1 MARYGS
7 PFIPARFGLY
17 QKVPRARADPVM
29 CDVSKN
35 RKSAQD
41 FLVKWHVEAAEPT
54 FNTDNLVRDP
64 GISDTKW
71 ASTVS
76 LAPLTV
82 SNVGQEPCFDRTL

>member
-1 MARYGS
+1 MYGS
-7 PFIPARFGLY
+7 PCIPARFGLY
-17 QKVPRARADPVM
+17 QKVSRAGADPIM
-29 CDVSKN
+29 CDAHLT

-54 FNTDNLVRDP
+54 VDTDNLVRDP

-76 LAPLTV
+76 LAPLAV
-82 SNVGQEPCFDRTL
+82 SNGGQEPCFDRTL